1 MGLLNLFT
9 RNSSHSEEYC
19 MRTFDDQFEIKV
31 FIGCKYESSFV
42 VRIKPIKRKRVIVHK
57 RISDDDESLKNKN
70 EKFEYVIT
78 LSLEDSNLYNTV
90 VKRFVKEYPTSH
102 DQEIYDEQRL
112 AFDRLKTVLA
122 NYIVMTTLSAF
133 EREGVS
139 TRKFY
144 LSDEIK
150 TYTSDIKKLLTMFAR
165 KCLIQQMRNNFFDKV
180 QVLNRDSDLKYYA
193 SAVCDYQ
200 VLAIDNDIKNSQAN
214 NLYLVRTNLCFD
226 TAQTSMIGKIR
237 DPEIQKKISSQH
249 KNALSKE
256 NIIEL

>member
-9 RNSSHSEEYC
+9 KNSSQSEEYY
-19 MRTFDDQFEIKV
+19 MKTFDDQFEIKV
-31 FIGCKYESSFV
+31 FIGCRYESSFV
-42 VRIKPIKRKRVIVHK
+42 VRIKPIKRKRVIIHK
-57 RISDDDESLKNKN
+57 RASDDDESLKKTN
-70 EKFEYVIT
+70 ENFEYVIT
-78 LSLEDSNLYNTV
+78 LSLEESNLYSTV
-90 VKRFVKEYPTSH
+90 VKRLVREYPTSH

-112 AFDRLKTVLA
+112 AFDRLKTILA
-122 NYIVMTTLSAF
+122 NYVVMTTLSAF

-150 TYTSDIKKLLTMFAR
+150 TYTSDIKKLLTLFAR

-180 QVLNRDSDLKYYA
+180 KVLNRETDLKYYA

-237 DPEIQKKISSQH
+237 DPDIQKKISSQH
-249 KNALSKE
+249 KNPLSKE
-256 NIIEL
+256 NIIEI